1 MINISIMNRK
11 DFIHKTGAA
20 AILVSMGV
28 LIDGCTSDTNDV
40 TPDNGKMVTF
50 NLANSP
56 YNVLNTVD
64 SWLLH
69 PTENILLV
77 NVNGAIR
84 AFTSVCTH
92 ASCVT
97 DWTYSSPTFTCTCH
111 GSKFNNK
118 GVVTEGPAASN
129 LKEYTVKVDG
139 DIVSITVS

>member
-1 MINISIMNRK
+1 MNRK
-11 DFIHKTGAA
+11 DFIQKTGAA
-20 AILVSMGV
+20 TLLVSMGV
-28 LIDGCTSDTNDV
+28 LIDSCTSDTNDV
-40 TPDNGKMVTF
+40 IPDNVKTVTF
-50 NLANSP
+50 SLTNSP
-56 YNVLNTVD
+56 YDVLNTAD

-118 GVVTEGPAASN
+118 GEVTAGPAASN
-129 LKEYTVKVDG
+129 LKEYAVKVEG
-139 DIVSITVS
+139 DVVSISVS